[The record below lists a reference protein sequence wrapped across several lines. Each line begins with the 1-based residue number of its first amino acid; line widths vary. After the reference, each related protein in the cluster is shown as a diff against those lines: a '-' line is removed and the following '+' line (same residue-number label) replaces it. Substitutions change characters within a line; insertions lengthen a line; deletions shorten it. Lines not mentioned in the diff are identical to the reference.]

1 MASLNSTLL
10 ANAHRPE
17 SPPGI
22 RWTPRKIAQHVN
34 KLGKWFHNM
43 ELGGVRTAPEHAL
56 GDYPSVKWKRFAHAI
71 PSDLTGKSVLDIG
84 CNAGFYSL
92 EMKRRGAARVLG
104 IDSSE
109 EYLAQARF
117 ASEVSGAEIEFRK
130 LSVYQLGELNEKFD
144 IVLFLGVL
152 YHLRHP
158 LLALDLIREFVAK
171 DIVIVQSMLRG
182 TPRVAA
188 LKPDYPF
195 KKRDVFQRVGY
206 PELYF
211 IENNY
216 AGDPTNWW
224 VPNNA
229 CLEAMIRS
237 AGFQILDHPEREV
250 YVCRC
255 VQKMR
260 NAFVELPEAFQLRTR
275 TNGSRNT

>member
-1 MASLNSTLL
+1 MSSLNPATLSNGNPSEPSSR
-10 ANAHRPE
+10 A
-17 SPPGI
+17 

-43 ELGGVRTAPEHAL
+43 DLGGIKTAPEHAL

-84 CNAGFYSL
+84 CNAGFYSV
-92 EMKRRGAARVLG
+92 EMKRRGASRVLG

-117 ASEVSGAEIEFRK
+117 ASQVSGAHIEFRK
-130 LSVYQLGELNEKFD
+130 MSVYQLAELNERFD

-158 LLALDLIREFVAK
+158 LLALDLIREYVAR
-171 DIVIVQSMLRG
+171 DLVIVQSMLRG

-195 KKRDVFQRVGY
+195 KKRDVFLRVGY

-211 IENNY
+211 IENRY

-229 CLEAMIRS
+229 CAEAMLRS
-237 AGFQILDHPEREV
+237 AGFDIVSHPEEEV
-250 YVCRC
+250 YICRGAENPSRVHC
-255 VQKMR
+255 VYPAKGR
-260 NAFVELPEAFQLRTR
+260 AA
-275 TNGSRNT
+275 